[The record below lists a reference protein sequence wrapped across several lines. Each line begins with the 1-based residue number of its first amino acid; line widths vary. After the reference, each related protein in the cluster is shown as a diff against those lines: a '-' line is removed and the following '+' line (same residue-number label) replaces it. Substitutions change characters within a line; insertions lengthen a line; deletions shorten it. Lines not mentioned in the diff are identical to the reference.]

1 MWGDEL
7 LEKCYLGNLRVSFWN
22 GIYIFLVLIISIV
35 FTVPAIIIPQN
46 NVIDYPQYWWELIIQ
61 TAFGILP
68 FGINTYL
75 ECKTIFRYERLASY
89 GCLARQCGVLMV
101 ATVTLTSF
109 TILLWVWIL
118 EHNLPFPFFG
128 MVQYLSGMTTH
139 LIHMWFEFPSE
150 LREDKIES
158 KRIRSYF
165 WYRLWFILY
174 GFQKFA
180 LKFILLALPTAAQ
193 PVMALIFPL
202 ARELNLRVLSKFLE
216 NASDPKLTNE
226 MVPKLTATIS
236 VNVVN
241 SFFVSLIIASNATVT
256 TSNCIIAVDFLLN
269 IYSSVRIV
277 QFHQKTTPKDAIPSL
292 ESTKYDLKK
301 KEETL
306 DLYAVESIEYLVPLI
321 YTVTFL
327 IAFYGPNADIIGNVG
342 MTKWKFQGVE
352 DVKSYIEELLKIFA
366 IDLAALIVSTV
377 IFWKLASINMLREG
391 YKIMKLYWPLIA
403 VKIGNKIYQVS
414 KYQSEKN
421 IFEIL

>member
-7 LEKCYLGNLRVSFWN
+7 LEKCYTGNLRVSFWN
-22 GIYIFLVLIISIV
+22 GTYIFLVLIISIV
-35 FTVPAIIIPQN
+35 FTIPAIIIPQN
-46 NVIDYPQYWWELIIQ
+46 NVIDYPEYWWELIIQ
-61 TAFGILP
+61 TGLGVLSFSID
-68 FGINTYL
+68 TYL
-75 ECKTIFRYERLASY
+75 ECKTIFRYKRMASY
-89 GCLARQCGVLMV
+89 GCLVRQCGVLMI

-109 TILLWVWIL
+109 ITLLWVWIL
-118 EHNLPFPFFG
+118 DYNLPFPFFG
-128 MVQYLSGMTTH
+128 IVQYLSGMTIH
-139 LIHMWFEFPSE
+139 LIHVWFEFPSE
-150 LREDKIES
+150 LRANKIES

-193 PVMALIFPL
+193 PVIALIFPL
-202 ARELNLRVLSKFLE
+202 TRELNLRVLSKFLE
-216 NASDPKLTNE
+216 NANDPESTNK

-236 VNVVN
+236 VNIVN
-241 SFFVSLIIASNATVT
+241 SFFVALIIASNATVT

-277 QFHQKTTPKDAIPSL
+277 QFHQKTTPEDAIPTL
-292 ESTKYDLKK
+292 ESTEYDLKK

-342 MTKWKFQGVE
+342 MTRWKFQGVE

-366 IDLAALIVSTV
+366 IDLAALIVSTI

-391 YKIMKLYWPLIA
+391 YKIMKLYWPMIA
-403 VKIGNKIYQVS
+403 VKIGTKIYQVI
-414 KYQSEKN
+414 KYISEK
-421 IFEIL
+421 